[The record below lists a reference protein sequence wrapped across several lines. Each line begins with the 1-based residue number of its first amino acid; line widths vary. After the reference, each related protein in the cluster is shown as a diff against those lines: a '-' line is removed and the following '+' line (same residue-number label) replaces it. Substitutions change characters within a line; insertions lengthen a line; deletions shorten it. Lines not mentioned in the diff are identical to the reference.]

1 MTLRRRLARLEA
13 RAAGALGPVEVTHW
27 IVAPGPD
34 GPRLCGVLRL
44 SDGLRLDR
52 AAGEAEGAFRA
63 RAEAALAA
71 GAACPTMMQ
80 PPWQPLPLAGPRGC
94 E

>member
-27 IVAPGPD
+27 MVAPGLD

-52 AAGEAEGAFRA
+52 AAGEAEGAFRV

-71 GAACPTMMQ
+71 GAAWPDHDAT
-80 PPWQPLPLAGPRGC
+80 PWQPLPLAEPCGC